1 MFEVSQFPL
10 LQSRRVPKEELACR
24 RVAAIA
30 FNVVIGDPI
39 PQLQKTLTHCLCVD
53 DVIRHQGSGMRS
65 IGETWTAFEINRQSF
80 VVDVTMQVSGSTF
93 CFGITYFER

>member
-1 MFEVSQFPL
+1 MFEVAQLAL
-10 LQSRRVPKEELACR
+10 LQSRHASQQELSGCRVT
-24 RVAAIA
+24 AIA
-30 FNVVIGDPI
+30 FNAVIGDPI

-53 DVIRHQGSGMRS
+53 DVVRHKGSGMRS

-93 CFGITYFER
+93 CFGITYFE